1 MLAVDWEPFVGV
13 AAALIAVAIV
23 VVVIAAPWRGVR
35 EEPALDDD
43 VQARLLLGEDPE
55 EIERD
60 LEEEEEA
67 ENAPVSD
74 LHPSDDDAASWDE
87 LREDATESTPRAE

>member
-13 AAALIAVAIV
+13 AAALIAVTIV

-43 VQARLLLGEDPE
+43 VQARLMLGEDPE

-60 LEEEEEA
+60 LEEEED

-74 LHPSDDDAASWDE
+74 LHPSEDDAESWDA
-87 LREDATESTPRAE
+87 LREDAAESTPRAE